1 MSIHQAM
8 PILVA
13 EDSEAAAL
21 IVRKLLWQVGLKN
34 VDTAPD
40 GLAALVKMS
49 EKKYDLVIA
58 DWQMEPMSG
67 YELLKHPRRC
77 AIRRDPRH
85 HHGGR
90 AEDRAGRGGK
100 EGGRQQLYRQAL
112 HRRRP
117 KNQDRRRVPRIRPF
131 GLSADHEEPPFR
143 PVRQRPGKRH
153 DRF

>member
-49 EKKYDLVIA
+49 DKKYDLVSS
-58 DWQMEPMSG
+58 PT
-67 YELLKHPRRC
+67 
-77 AIRRDPRH
+77 
-85 HHGGR
+85 GR
-90 AEDRAGRGGK
+90 WSR
-100 EGGRQQLYRQAL
+100 
-112 HRRRP
+112 
-117 KNQDRRRVPRIRPF
+117 
-131 GLSADHEEPPFR
+131 
-143 PVRQRPGKRH
+143 
-153 DRF
+153 

>member
-1 MSIHQAM
+1 MSLNQAM

-21 IVRKLLWQVGLKN
+21 IVRMLLWRAGFKN

-67 YELLKHPRRC
+67 YELLKQ
-77 AIRRDPRH
+77 IRGDAQFAATRVIIMA
-85 HHGGR
+85 
-90 AEDRAGRGGK
+90 AEPKTEQVVAAKKAGANNYIGK
-100 EGGRQQLYRQAL
+100 PFTKEAL
-112 HRRRP
+112 KAKIAAAFLAFSH
-117 KNQDRRRVPRIRPF
+117 
-131 GLSADHEEPPFR
+131 SA
-143 PVRQRPGKRH
+143 
-153 DRF
+153 

>member
-67 YELLKHPRRC
+67 YELLKQ
-77 AIRRDPRH
+77 IRGYAQFAATRDIIL
-85 HHGGR
+85 
-90 AEDRAGRGGK
+90 AA
-100 EGGRQQLYRQAL
+100 
-112 HRRRP
+112 
-117 KNQDRRRVPRIRPF
+117 
-131 GLSADHEEPPFR
+131 
-143 PVRQRPGKRH
+143 
-153 DRF
+153 

>member
-40 GLAALVKMS
+40 GLAALVRMS

-67 YELLKHPRRC
+67 YELLKQ
-77 AIRRDPRH
+77 IRGDAQFAATRVIIMA
-85 HHGGR
+85 
-90 AEDRAGRGGK
+90 AERKPEQVVAAKKAGANNYIGK
-100 EGGRQQLYRQAL
+100 PFTAEAL
-112 HRRRP
+112 
-117 KNQDRRRVPRIRPF
+117 KAKIAAAF
-131 GLSADHEEPPFR
+131 LPFR
-143 PVRQRPGKRH
+143 H
-153 DRF
+153 SA

>member
-8 PILVA
+8 PIMVA

-67 YELLKHPRRC
+67 YELLKQ
-77 AIRRDPRH
+77 IRGDAQFAATRVIIMA
-85 HHGGR
+85 
-90 AEDRAGRGGK
+90 AEPKTEQVVAAKKAGANNYIGK
-100 EGGRQQLYRQAL
+100 PFTADAL
-112 HRRRP
+112 
-117 KNQDRRRVPRIRPF
+117 KTKIVAAFLEF
-131 GLSADHEEPPFR
+131 GHSA
-143 PVRQRPGKRH
+143 
-153 DRF
+153 